1 MLWAFVCA
9 MAKWAPLAK
18 PEGNAAEVTQG
29 VAGEM
34 EEEKAREQHG
44 PKYKGTQK
52 RPFGEDCP
60 L

>member
-34 EEEKAREQHG
+34 EEEKAREQHS
-44 PKYKGTQK
+44 PKY
-52 RPFGEDCP
+52 
-60 L
+60 